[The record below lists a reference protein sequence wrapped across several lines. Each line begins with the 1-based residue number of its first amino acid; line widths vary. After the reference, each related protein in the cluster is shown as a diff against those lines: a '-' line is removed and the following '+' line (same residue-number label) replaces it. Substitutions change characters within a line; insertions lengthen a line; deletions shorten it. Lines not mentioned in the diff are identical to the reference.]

1 MPGLFQTIGSTSP
14 KEGTYQYTAKRI
26 AGIPL
31 KIPDAA
37 GVDSVTNRRIVSLQV
52 DADNTLF
59 AVISPAALAS
69 HTIVGW
75 GVLEEALQSGGIASI
90 APNPNTYVDGDLVT
104 VLRDPNE
111 IYQIDT
117 DPSNAP
123 AEGISSAYLDVQGR
137 ISSVSSGS
145 NIALE
150 GAVFTATPGQQLS
163 NQLTEDC
170 VFYQMYTA
178 LKP

>member
-1 MPGLFQTIGSTSP
+1 MPGMPLNVGSTTP
-14 KEGTYQYTAKRI
+14 KDGTYVYTAKRL

-31 KIPDAA
+31 KIPTAA

-52 DADNTLF
+52 DADNVLY
-59 AVISPAALAS
+59 AVVSPAQLAS
-69 HTIVGW
+69 HTLIGW
-75 GVLEEALQSGGIASI
+75 GVLESALQSGGIASI
-90 APNPNTYVDGDLVT
+90 APDPNTFTDGDLVT

-117 DPSNAP
+117 DESNP
-123 AEGISSAYLDVQGR
+123 PTEGISSAYLDVQGR
-137 ISSVSSGS
+137 ISSSSAGS

-163 NQLTEDC
+163 NQLMEGC